1 MAGWLPNALTRI
13 RRLAAARKVLFTLKA
28 RRELANLALG
38 MDEADACDVLE
49 SLTPEAAVGRLESVT
64 TGERMYLFKPCS
76 PERSSTSSSSFGTTA
91 SWSRSTRTKGVVMKK
106 IRSRKGPAPLRGQIL
121 PDDACP
127 ACGTTMIEK
136 RGTLRLPV
144 NGEDIAVGS
153 AAHLR
158 CPRCAE
164 VVLRLQDSKRLGED
178 AIALYR
184 KKHGLLSADDIRA
197 LRERFELTQ
206 ADLARLLRLGANT
219 ISRWESGRNVQTAAM
234 DMLLRL
240 IRDLPGSIDYLRDH
254 AA

>member
-1 MAGWLPNALTRI
+1 M
-13 RRLAAARKVLFTLKA
+13 K
-28 RRELANLALG
+28 
-38 MDEADACDVLE
+38 
-49 SLTPEAAVGRLESVT
+49 
-64 TGERMYLFKPCS
+64 
-76 PERSSTSSSSFGTTA
+76 
-91 SWSRSTRTKGVVMKK
+91 KK
-106 IRSRKGPAPLRGQIL
+106 IRSRKVPAPRGQVR

-144 NGEDIAVGS
+144 NGEDIAVPS
-153 AAHLR
+153 AAHLS
-158 CPRCAE
+158 CPKCGE
-164 VVLRLQDSKRLGED
+164 VVLRFQDSKRLGED

-184 KKHGLLSADDIRA
+184 KKHGLLSADEIRA
-197 LRERFELTQ
+197 LRERFNLNQ

-219 ISRWESGRNVQTAAM
+219 VSRWESGRNVQSAAM